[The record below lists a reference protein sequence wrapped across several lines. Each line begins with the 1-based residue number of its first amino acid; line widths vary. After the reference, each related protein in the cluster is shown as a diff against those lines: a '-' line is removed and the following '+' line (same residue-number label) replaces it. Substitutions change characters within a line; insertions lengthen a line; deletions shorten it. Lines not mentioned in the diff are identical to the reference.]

1 MNNDLIERYI
11 YAVTKRLSRKQRE
24 DVAQEL
30 RGLIDDMLT
39 ERCGNITPTEKD
51 VRVVLTELGTPQE
64 LYAQY
69 DEDGKKCLIGQP
81 YYSTYKFVLKV
92 VLLSVAGGL
101 TAVHLIWQIIQPQE
115 IIGALTQWLEYTCEG
130 LVSTF
135 AFVTMLFAYSYH
147 KDVQFTPSF
156 NLEDLPPV
164 PKKKLEI
171 SRLDAVIGIGFDVVF
186 LAVFLAAPQMLGMY
200 KGETGEIIPIFNPAA
215 VRGSWLVIVLFSGL
229 GIIREIVKLL
239 EGEYNRKVLLVT
251 LVTDVLSVGLAIWWL
266 TDVNT
271 FNSAFTE
278 NILAQIQGESAA
290 VTELFEQ
297 FPQFFL
303 AVMILA
309 LGLDLVNAIVK
320 YIKK

>member
-186 LAVFLAAPQMLGMY
+186 LAVFWLPLRCLVCTRAKQGRSFPFLTRQLS
-200 KGETGEIIPIFNPAA
+200 GEA
-215 VRGSWLVIVLFSGL
+215 GL
-229 GIIREIVKLL
+229 
-239 EGEYNRKVLLVT
+239 
-251 LVTDVLSVGLAIWWL
+251 
-266 TDVNT
+266 
-271 FNSAFTE
+271 
-278 NILAQIQGESAA
+278 
-290 VTELFEQ
+290 
-297 FPQFFL
+297 
-303 AVMILA
+303 
-309 LGLDLVNAIVK
+309 
-320 YIKK
+320 